1 MNIETEDE
9 NEAGVVMLVQ
19 QYAGKF
25 GITFSSRLMDD
36 PVTKKRLMQLMGEA
50 IMGRRGA
57 VTDTDVLQTQQD
69 VQG

>member
-19 QYAGKF
+19 QYASKF

-36 PVTKKRLMQLMGEA
+36 PEARKKLMQLMAEA
-50 IMGRRGA
+50 VMGKRGA
-57 VTDTDVLQTQQD
+57 VTDEDVL
-69 VQG
+69 

>member
-1 MNIETEDE
+1 MNMETVDD

-36 PVTKKRLMQLMGEA
+36 PQAKKKLMQLMAEA
-50 IMGRRGA
+50 IMGKRGA
-57 VTDTDVLQTQQD
+57 VTDEDVL
-69 VQG
+69 

>member
-1 MNIETEDE
+1 MNIESVDD

-25 GITFSSRLMDD
+25 GITFSSKLMDD
-36 PVTKKRLMQLMGEA
+36 PVTKKKLMQLMAEA

-57 VTDTDVLQTQQD
+57 VTDEDVL
-69 VQG
+69 

>member
-1 MNIETEDE
+1 MNIESVDD

-25 GITFSSRLMDD
+25 GITFSSKLMDD
-36 PVTKKRLMQLMGEA
+36 PVAKKKLMQLMAEA

-57 VTDTDVLQTQQD
+57 VTDEDVF
-69 VQG
+69 

>member
-1 MNIETEDE
+1 MNMETVDD

-36 PVTKKRLMQLMGEA
+36 AQAKKKLMQLMAEA
-50 IMGRRGA
+50 IMGKRGA
-57 VTDTDVLQTQQD
+57 VTDEDVL
-69 VQG
+69 

>member
-1 MNIETEDE
+1 MNMETADD

-36 PVTKKRLMQLMGEA
+36 PQAKKKLMQLMAEA
-50 IMGRRGA
+50 IMGKRGA
-57 VTDTDVLQTQQD
+57 VTDEDVL
-69 VQG
+69 